1 MKPEKIKKI
10 RKEYHL
16 TQEEFAYKL
25 GISRDTLLNAEKG
38 LRISKYTEKLIEDF
52 LLMQKNSTHN
62 SQKSNIERNDNA
74 INGNSANFSMHQY
87 EQMNLA
93 LLANVSTSSTTLAL
107 VVEILS
113 KVADKPIHEVK
124 ELAQKILNDK
134 SNQFAQMLQIML

>member
-1 MKPEKIKKI
+1 MKSEKIKKI

-38 LRISKYTEKLIEDF
+38 LRISKYTEKLIEEF

-62 SQKSNIERNDNA
+62 TQKSNVERNDNA

-107 VVEILS
+107 VVEVLS

>member
-52 LLMQKNSTHN
+52 LIMQKNSTHN
-62 SQKSNIERNDNA
+62 SQKSNVERNDNA
-74 INGNSANFSMHQY
+74 INGNSANFAMHQY

-124 ELAQKILNDK
+124 ELAEKIKEN
-134 SNQFAQMLQIML
+134 

>member
-52 LLMQKNSTHN
+52 LIMQKN
-62 SQKSNIERNDNA
+62 
-74 INGNSANFSMHQY
+74 
-87 EQMNLA
+87 
-93 LLANVSTSSTTLAL
+93 
-107 VVEILS
+107 
-113 KVADKPIHEVK
+113 
-124 ELAQKILNDK
+124 
-134 SNQFAQMLQIML
+134 

>member
-16 TQEEFAYKL
+16 TQEEFATKL

-38 LRISKYTEKLIEDF
+38 LRISKYTIKLIEDF
-52 LLMQKNSTHN
+52 LIMQKNSTHN
-62 SQKSNIERNDNA
+62 AQIFNVERNNNA

-113 KVADKPIHEVK
+113 KVADKPIDEVK
-124 ELAQKILNDK
+124 QLAQQILNDK